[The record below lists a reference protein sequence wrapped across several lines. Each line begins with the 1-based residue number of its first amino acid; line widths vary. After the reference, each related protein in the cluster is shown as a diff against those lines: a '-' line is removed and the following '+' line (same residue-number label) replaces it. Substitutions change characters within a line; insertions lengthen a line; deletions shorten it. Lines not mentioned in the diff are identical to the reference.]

1 MIINSQTFECFTEI
15 EWQFSCK
22 RTLTEYV
29 WSVWHQNRK
38 MALWVVIWFPRIQV
52 VSSSPPNNCTYFVQL
67 LNFRILIR
75 WLNLRMKY
83 ILDGQH
89 AFTQNASSKHVF
101 SQHASFQHTS
111 TQHAYPSDKSVLGS
125 QEWFLANY
133 LLKYSSGKVTSWSC
147 KCSILLGLNFVEI
160 KNSFTKMYLFFKS

>member
-1 MIINSQTFECFTEI
+1 MFY
-15 EWQFSCK
+15 
-22 RTLTEYV
+22 R
-29 WSVWHQNRK
+29 NRV
-38 MALWVVIWFPRIQV
+38 A
-52 VSSSPPNNCTYFVQL
+52 VQL
-67 LNFRILIR
+67 QKNLDRVRLKRVASKSKNGTLGGYLISSHPSGLLIATKQLYVLIR
-75 WLNLRMKY
+75 IVFIYWISGSLLGELNLRMKY

-147 KCSILLGLNFVEI
+147 KCSILLGLFLCV
-160 KNSFTKMYLFFKS
+160 KNDGSKKSQAKHTICDF